1 MDKQVV
7 GLRKLCRYCYETFRK
22 WILMVKIL
30 RVSIAVFLFHFCDKD
45 EFKHFLYNVV
55 IEIEVT

>member
-1 MDKQVV
+1 MNINGKNIT
-7 GLRKLCRYCYETFRK
+7 Y
-22 WILMVKIL
+22 
-30 RVSIAVFLFHFCDKD
+30 VSIAVFLFHFCDKD